1 MTTKDFL
8 AQNRQD
14 VINYYN
20 EEIANYWTISLKDFM
35 LDVMINFR
43 KITTGE
49 ELKKYDLFGN
59 LQDAKSRLGLFNKTK
74 VVATDKVTD
83 SLRKKYNGTAYMA
96 MV

>member
-35 LDVMINFR
+35 LDVMTNFR

-59 LQDAKSRLGLFNKTK
+59 LQDAKSRLGSFNKTK
-74 VVATDKVTD
+74 VVATDKITD